1 MDKELPVSAW
11 PEWKIIEKIGE
22 GSFGKVYKAQ
32 RTERG
37 KSFYSAI
44 KIINIPGSQSE
55 LNSVRSETGDD
66 QAARQYFQNLVEEC
80 IQEISTME
88 YFRGNSYIVSVED
101 FKVMEYLDAIG
112 WEISIR
118 MEYLT
123 SFMDCCAEKQLT
135 ENEVIQLG
143 LDLSK
148 ALEYCRKL
156 NIIHRDIK
164 PENIFVSRFGD
175 FKLGDFGIAREQAHT
190 MSNMSKKGT
199 YSYMAPEIYKGE
211 KYDSSID
218 IYSLG
223 IVLYKLMNQ
232 NRLPFLS
239 LDKQLI
245 TYRDK
250 ETALARRMA
259 GEKMPAPVNASA
271 AFSHIILKACAYE
284 PGKRYRKPEDMLRDL
299 EKLRLA
305 PVNAEKEWEKSQWE
319 LTNSAELERDQR
331 RYAPQEPEDRMER
344 THVAEDPQIEKAVRE
359 EEAQLRKPAKNA
371 VKNYEK
377 QSVNASST
385 KRKKQQRSG
394 WDQERQISPWT
405 VSLIVVA
412 LAACI
417 IIGVYMKLIHDE
429 NRKAQNTEN
438 VMEVLEANDNST
450 AQIDEFSTSIQTIK
464 EQANTIVSELPD
476 CEEVGKEGDRLRYY
490 DSNGKLVKAL
500 IYPETSEDGVYEEYY
515 YWDERLFFAY
525 VWTGNKKEL
534 YYYDKRGKLI
544 RWIDTDGTVHDKEN
558 DSTEYTKRGEKYWKN
573 ALEQLDE

>member
-1 MDKELPVSAW
+1 MDKDVPVSVW
-11 PEWKIIEKIGE
+11 PEWELIEKIGE
-22 GSFGKVYKAQ
+22 GSFGKVYKAK

-37 KSFYSAI
+37 RSFYSAI
-44 KIINIPGSQSE
+44 KIISIPASKGE
-55 LNSVRSETGDD
+55 LDSVRSEMNNEQST
-66 QAARQYFQNLVEEC
+66 REYFRNLVEDC
-80 IQEISTME
+80 IQEIYTME
-88 YFRGNSYIVSVED
+88 HFCGNSHVVSFED
-101 FKVMEYLDAIG
+101 FKVVEYLDEIG
-112 WEISIR
+112 WDISIR

-123 SFMDCCAEKQLT
+123 SFMDYCTGKELT
-135 ENEVIQLG
+135 EKEVIKLG
-143 LDLSK
+143 CDLAM
-148 ALEYCRKL
+148 ALIYCRKL
-156 NIIHRDIK
+156 NIIHRDVK

-259 GEKMPAPVNASA
+259 GEKMPVPVNASA

-394 WDQERQISPWT
+394 WNQERQISPWT

-450 AQIDEFSTSIQTIK
+450 AQIDGFSTSIQTIK

>member
-1 MDKELPVSAW
+1 MDKDVPVSVW
-11 PEWKIIEKIGE
+11 PEWELIEKIGE
-22 GSFGKVYKAQ
+22 GSFGKVYKAK

-37 KSFYSAI
+37 RSFYSAI
-44 KIINIPGSQSE
+44 KIISIPASKGE
-55 LNSVRSETGDD
+55 LDSVRSEMNNEQST
-66 QAARQYFQNLVEEC
+66 REYFRNLVEDC
-80 IQEISTME
+80 IQEIYTME
-88 YFRGNSYIVSVED
+88 HFCGNSHVVSFED
-101 FKVMEYLDAIG
+101 FKVVEYLDEIG
-112 WEISIR
+112 WDISIR

-123 SFMDCCAEKQLT
+123 SFMDYCTGKELT
-135 ENEVIQLG
+135 EKEVIKLG
-143 LDLSK
+143 CDLAM
-148 ALEYCRKL
+148 ALIYCRKL
-156 NIIHRDIK
+156 NIIHRDVK

-450 AQIDEFSTSIQTIK
+450 AQIDELSTSIQTIK

>member
-1 MDKELPVSAW
+1 MDKDVPVSVW
-11 PEWKIIEKIGE
+11 PEWELIEKIGE
-22 GSFGKVYKAQ
+22 GSFGKVYKAK

-37 KSFYSAI
+37 RSFYSAI
-44 KIINIPGSQSE
+44 KIISIPASKGE
-55 LNSVRSETGDD
+55 LDSVRSEMNNEQST
-66 QAARQYFQNLVEEC
+66 REYFRNLVEDC
-80 IQEISTME
+80 IQEIYTME
-88 YFRGNSYIVSVED
+88 HFCGNSHVVSFED
-101 FKVMEYLDAIG
+101 FKVVEYLDEIG
-112 WEISIR
+112 WDISIR

-123 SFMDCCAEKQLT
+123 SFMDYCTGKELT
-135 ENEVIQLG
+135 EKEVIKLG
-143 LDLSK
+143 CDLAM
-148 ALEYCRKL
+148 ALIYCRKL
-156 NIIHRDIK
+156 NIIHRDVK

-385 KRKKQQRSG
+385 KRKKHQRSG